1 MESSQVVC
9 SSPPFCKLEPESPPS
24 WDTVDFTESNF
35 GEYWPDDWEDEKE
48 SVDIKSFSHSDDL
61 LLDLDLLMKEEPFAW
76 IDERNDGLYTSSFD
90 WSPSDI
96 KVFNNSVSST
106 SPTITF
112 NQKPS
117 FIGVTTS
124 SVTTATATAPPV
136 IENVAVTIRSAPIGG
151 KIFHHNNHHLQNL
164 ATITNNTSPTS
175 IVAATAAATPD
186 LLREFEDVLISTTT
200 GSLTPPESPRDQST
214 SLITLL
220 QEIEP
225 CTSSSNEIDAIV
237 ATQAE
242 NMVPQDSDH
251 PQHQLQQHQQQ
262 QQQPPSSPDPWS
274 SPSMGSSSSCSDS
287 GYDDPDWS
295 PSSPPVQSTTGSS
308 SNNTTST
315 NNSLTST
322 RRKRSAATT
331 TEERKLRKKEQ
342 NKNAATR
349 YRQKKKQEIEVI
361 IGEERELLETHERL
375 KADVTEITREIRYL
389 KSLLRDLYKA
399 KGLIS

>member
-1 MESSQVVC
+1 MYSFYHQQ
-9 SSPPFCKLEPESPPS
+9 PFS
-24 WDTVDFTESNF
+24 
-35 GEYWPDDWEDEKE
+35 
-48 SVDIKSFSHSDDL
+48 
-61 LLDLDLLMKEEPFAW
+61 W
-76 IDERNDGLYTSSFD
+76 IDERHDGLYNSSFD
-90 WSPSDI
+90 WSPNDI
-96 KVFNNSVSST
+96 KAFNTSST
-106 SPTITF
+106 STAPTLE
-112 NQKPS
+112 QKS
-117 FIGVTTS
+117 SYIGVTNT
-124 SVTTATATAPPV
+124 VVNNTPAAVPV
-136 IENVAVTIRSAPIGG
+136 IENLAVTLRHSPIGD
-151 KIFHHNNHHLQNL
+151 KIYHQNSHHLHNL
-164 ATITNNTSPTS
+164 ATVTATTISVTSPTS
-175 IVAATAAATPD
+175 LVATGAAATPD

-200 GSLTPPESPRDQST
+200 GSLTPPESPRDQAN

-242 NMVPQDSDH
+242 NMVPHEDSDH
-251 PQHQLQQHQQQ
+251 SQQQHRLELQQQSS
-262 QQQPPSSPDPWS
+262 PSSPDPWS
-274 SPSMGSSSSCSDS
+274 SPSMGSSSSSDS

-295 PSSPPVQSTTGSS
+295 PSPPPAAHHQSSTESNDSS
-308 SNNTTST
+308 SGNHHQ
-315 NNSLTST
+315 TST

-331 TEERKLRKKEQ
+331 TEERKMRKKEQ

-361 IGEERELLETHERL
+361 VGEERELLEKHELL